1 MQILVTLI
9 VTHSF
14 PSPPPHTATIT
25 NCTIF
30 AAKRIFLTVQVG
42 ISLRCVPRVCVCAGY
57 DCSTMCSRDE
67 SGLEKGKKKPWET
80 FARRNQIDTRE
91 GRTQATNKRQQ
102 QQQLENFDRTSPT
115 NRSFARSGRGLY
127 RRWARTEFEISSSSN
142 LAPEKRER
150 ERGTR
155 NETRRRNEDAAKR
168 NRQNRLHLGVAK
180 AIVVGRSVINLA
192 VHHRSL
198 SSRASASRLY
208 GHRRQLRLRREGER
222 M

>member
-42 ISLRCVPRVCVCAGY
+42 ISLRCVCAGY

-102 QQQLENFDRTSPT
+102 QQQLKNLDRTSPT
-115 NRSFARSGRGLY
+115 NRSFVRSGRGLY
-127 RRWARTEFEISSSSN
+127 RRWARTEFEISSCSN

-155 NETRRRNEDAAKR
+155 NEAR
-168 NRQNRLHLGVAK
+168 
-180 AIVVGRSVINLA
+180 
-192 VHHRSL
+192 
-198 SSRASASRLY
+198 
-208 GHRRQLRLRREGER
+208 RLRRRCSEAEPTKPPALRGCKGDRCRKIGDQPSRAPPIAVEPCKCEQVA
-222 M
+222 

>member
-1 MQILVTLI
+1 M
-9 VTHSF
+9 
-14 PSPPPHTATIT
+14 
-25 NCTIF
+25 C
-30 AAKRIFLTVQVG
+30 
-42 ISLRCVPRVCVCAGY
+42 VCVCAGY

-102 QQQLENFDRTSPT
+102 QQQLENLDRTSPT

-127 RRWARTEFEISSSSN
+127 RRWALAVFEISSCSN

-150 ERGTR
+150 ERGTKA
-155 NETRRRNEDAAKR
+155 RRRNEDAAKR

-198 SSRASASRLY
+198 SSRASASRLHS
-208 GHRRQLRLRREGER
+208 HRRQLRLRREGER